1 MSIAWA
7 IAALVSF
14 AGGLLRVFGVLP
26 GDYPTALNTGLL
38 CLVLM
43 KMGDAK

>member
-7 IAALVSF
+7 ILALLSF
-14 AGGLLRVFGVLP
+14 ATTLLRVFGVLP
-26 GDYPTALNTGLL
+26 GDHSVALNTGLL